1 MSCDLKS
8 GLAANT
14 GGAALDENEGHKVL
28 RLKAELAQ
36 QRSPSRRLCCSELNR
51 VVTFVSENES
61 D

>member
-1 MSCDLKS
+1 MPCDLKS

-14 GGAALDENEGHKVL
+14 GGAALDEDKGHKVF
-28 RLKAELAQ
+28 RFKAKLTQ
-36 QRSPSRRLCCSELNR
+36 QRSPSSRLCCGELNR